1 MFFVWQLK
9 ENGCCSQLGS
19 RHLVPAFFLG
29 AADSLPTISRQ
40 NLAPPFLLRADT
52 WNFGMSVKWD
62 CGSEMYGVDANP

>member
-1 MFFVWQLK
+1 LAAKGKWMLQPTRLAA
-9 ENGCCSQLGS
+9 LGS
-19 RHLVPAFFLG
+19 GFFLG